1 MIRDA
6 GISHRAQVNRVEA
19 AELIE
24 PILRHHPASFE
35 IVLATPIEVVP
46 VKSYVIPA
54 SGGFENTQTFG
65 HDFMPN
71 AVPLNDCDL
80 VTTHHASLLYVKTV
94 LE

>member
-1 MIRDA
+1 
-6 GISHRAQVNRVEA
+6 
-19 AELIE
+19 
-24 PILRHHPASFE
+24 
-35 IVLATPIEVVP
+35 VVP

-71 AVPLNDCDL
+71 AVSLNNCDL
-80 VTTHHASLLYVKTV
+80 VTTHHASLLCVKTV